1 MKTQI
6 RFTCAVLALAIFAL
20 GFIACEPGTAEY
32 VVGTEANM
40 TGVQINSVNVTVAP
54 LPIESLEYDDEDFNL
69 FDAPQITAPLN
80 RNTDTVSVRFRP
92 RVSHGA
98 RTEWGI
104 GSIDMRP
111 FDYYD
116 LRVPA
121 TFDGDDYIYF
131 KVMSEDGEITQY
143 YRYYIW
149 VRSPVTELA
158 DLYIGTYD
166 EEQSFDEDG
175 EPILNNAGDPVYVIT
190 RDDRMWAEISTPGSA
205 YNQTGPGVLSIKLSQ
220 AQGADI
226 IAVPN
231 DSTSTLRYAL
241 TNSSNAAPN
250 FGTSN
255 RFNLTDYYY
264 LYVEITA
271 QNTVDKAIYRFR
283 VEVDRIATIKS
294 LTFKDASSS
303 PNKEYAVAGL
313 GTPRASWN
321 SVGVGNHKTADM
333 PGAGFGLT
341 IVGDDDRANFQYALI
356 ANKNAAESTASF
368 STVGPSANAL
378 FNGTNVLVIKGT
390 SGNGQGVRYYK
401 IEVELLAANFSE
413 QPKSNYYYYFD
424 TNAKAPNG
432 TDDLYAH
439 IKVTPRPTASDA
451 AFTGAHGGQS
461 SVQPLTV
468 TLDRSGSFT
477 YQWWH
482 ANSWYGGYGFD
493 ADGRVGYTQPNPD
506 TGVNEQI
513 WQNGFVEDGWHR
525 KNLDEKGNT
534 SLFNGGNWFVY
545 EVPGKPITGATG
557 ATYTPQIN
565 EKPFLG
571 DFTSATHYYWVVV
584 TDTTTNRKATSKRA
598 AIITEWDPKKKHHII
613 DLDRDLWETVDGNKV
628 VYSARNPKVFTYHRE
643 KYTFPIQLPST
654 FDVDDYTVAT
664 AQALFFL
671 KDGTPWVQNWTQGD
685 IGFEDDTKSN
695 IVLYYNLTN
704 NNATLGLV
712 GGGKEPSGGTLD
724 KAPSYVTVKPAGE
737 KPPSAMP
744 SSILPASLL
753 DENGMPRQRPSGS
766 AGGAQQ
772 GDAQGWFTG
781 FIEIVELHF
790 EGPART
796 P

>member
-6 RFTCAVLALAIFAL
+6 RFTCAVLALIAFAL

-32 VVGTEANM
+32 VVGTEAKL
-40 TGVQINSVNVTVAP
+40 TGVQINSVNVRVAP
-54 LPIESLEYDDEDFNL
+54 EPIDGINYDDLDFNL
-69 FDAPQITAPLN
+69 SDAPKETALLN

-104 GSIDMRP
+104 GSMELRP
-111 FDYYD
+111 FDYFD

-131 KVMSEDGEITQY
+131 KVTSEDGEIVNY
-143 YRYYIW
+143 FRYYIF

-158 DLYIGTYD
+158 DLYIGTFD
-166 EEQSFDEDG
+166 EEQSLDEDG
-175 EPILNNAGDPVYVIT
+175 EPVLDSQGRPVFVIT
-190 RDDRMWAEISTPGSA
+190 RDDRMWADISTPASTWKDSG
-205 YNQTGPGVLSIKLSQ
+205 TGVLSIKLSQ
-220 AQGADI
+220 APSADI

-231 DSTSTLRYAL
+231 DATSTLRYAL
-241 TNSSNAAPN
+241 ARDSNATPN
-250 FGTSN
+250 FGAGS
-255 RFNLTDYYY
+255 RFNLGDYQF

-271 QNTVDKAIYRFR
+271 QNTVDKAVYKFR

-294 LTFKDASSS
+294 LTFKDGTAS

-333 PGAGFGLT
+333 PNAGFGLT
-341 IVGDDDRANFQYALI
+341 IVGDDDRASFQYALI
-356 ANKNAAESTASF
+356 NSKTAAESTASF
-368 STVGPSANAL
+368 SAVGPSANAQ
-378 FNGTNVLVIKGT
+378 FTGSNVLVIKGT
-390 SGNGQGVRYYK
+390 SGNGQGIRYYK
-401 IEVELLAANFSE
+401 IEVELLAANFKE
-413 QPKSNYYYYFD
+413 QPKSNYYYFFD

-432 TDDLYAH
+432 TDDLYTH
-439 IKVTPRPTASDA
+439 IKVTPRPVGNEA

-461 SVQPLTV
+461 SVAALEV
-468 TLDRSGSFT
+468 ELDRSGSFT

-493 ADGRVGYTQPNPD
+493 ANGNVGYTEPD
-506 TGVNEQI
+506 PVTGVNEQH
-513 WQNGFVEDGWHR
+513 WQTGFTEDGWHR

-545 EVPGKPITGATG
+545 EVPGKPITGATS

-571 DFTSATHYYWVVV
+571 DFTSASHYYWVVV
-584 TDTTTNRKATSKRA
+584 TDTATNRKATSKRA
-598 AIITEWDPKKKHHII
+598 TIITEWDPKKKHHMI

-628 VYSARNPKVFTYHRE
+628 VYSARNPKVFTFHRE
-643 KYTFPIQLPST
+643 KYTFPIQLPSD

-753 DENGMPRQRPSGS
+753 DEAGMPRQRPSGS

-790 EGPART
+790 EGPAR
-796 P
+796 